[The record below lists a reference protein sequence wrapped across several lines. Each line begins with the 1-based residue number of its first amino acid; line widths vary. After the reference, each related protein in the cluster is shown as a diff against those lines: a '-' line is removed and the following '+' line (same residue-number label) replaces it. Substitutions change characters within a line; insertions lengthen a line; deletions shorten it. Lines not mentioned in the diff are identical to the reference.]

1 MTDEKLPSE
10 KPSIARLKTG
20 SFERNFALAKLG
32 MGAGAKIAVHSL
44 SNIFRGEVSKS
55 EADSVFYATQA
66 QVLADELGQLKGS
79 VMKAGQML
87 AMFGDY
93 FMPHEAVQVLNQ
105 LQDNTPPVAWRV
117 VQPQLRASVGAAALN
132 ELDIDETPIAAASL
146 GQAHRARRKRD
157 GLELVVK
164 IQYPGVANAIDS
176 DIKTLSSLL
185 IASRLTPKNI
195 DLKPIFSEVREMLT
209 RECDYL
215 QEASYT
221 ETFAQRLASDSR
233 YVVPRVLR
241 EYSGARVLT
250 TTFERG
256 VSMNDPQVKA
266 LSQTRRDQLGSSFVE
281 LFLTEFFRWGLV
293 QTDPHFGNY
302 RLRLD
307 NNGKDQLVLL
317 DFGATRSFSRRFIHD
332 YSLIVSGAVEQKREL
347 IRKGS
352 EAIGLIGADFPAA
365 SLDAFATMCE
375 RIVEPF
381 EPQRAPKALRTAAGN
396 YRFSASELPM
406 RVSQIAARNALT
418 LSFRLPPRE
427 IVFLHRRLGGVF
439 IALATLAAELN
450 LRSTLDAA
458 LAAAAAQQNDAD

>member
-1 MTDEKLPSE
+1 MTDDKLPSE
-10 KPSIARLKTG
+10 KPSITRLKTG
-20 SFERNFALAKLG
+20 SFERNFALARLG
-32 MGAGAKIAVHSL
+32 VGAGAKIAVHSL
-44 SNIFRGEVSKS
+44 TNIFRGEVSRS
-55 EADSVFYATQA
+55 EADSTFYAHQA

-93 FMPHEAVQVLNQ
+93 FMPHEAVQVLSQ
-105 LQDNTPPVAWRV
+105 LQDNTPPVAWRL
-117 VQPQLRASVGAAALN
+117 VQPQLRSSVGAAALA
-132 ELDIDETPIAAASL
+132 ELEIDETPIAAASL
-146 GQAHRARRKRD
+146 GQAHRARRRRD

-164 IQYPGVANAIDS
+164 IQYPGVADAIDS
-176 DIKTLSSLL
+176 DIKTLSRLL
-185 IASRLTPKNI
+185 LASRLTPKNL

-209 RECDYL
+209 RECDYA
-215 QEASYT
+215 QEADYT
-221 ETFAQRLASDSR
+221 ETFATRLADDSR

-250 TTFERG
+250 TTFEKG
-256 VSMNDPQVKA
+256 ISVSDPRIKA
-266 LSQTRRDQLGSSFVE
+266 LPQARRDRLGSSFVE

-307 NNGKDQLVLL
+307 ESGQDRLVLL
-317 DFGATRSFSRRFIHD
+317 DFGATRAFERPFIHD
-332 YSLIVSGAVEQKREL
+332 YSLIVSGALDQDRPRIRE
-347 IRKGS
+347 GA
-352 EAIGLIGADFPAA
+352 EAIGLIGTDFPESA
-365 SLDAFATMCE
+365 LEAFASMCE

-381 EPQRAPKALRTAAGN
+381 DPQRAPASLRTPAGD
-396 YRFSASELPM
+396 YRFGASDLPM

-439 IALATLAAELN
+439 IALAALEAELN
-450 LRSTLDAA
+450 LRGTLEAA
-458 LAAAAAQQNDAD
+458 LADAG

>member
-1 MTDEKLPSE
+1 MTEEKDRTAN

-32 MGAGAKIAVHSL
+32 VGAGAKIAVHSL
-44 SNIFRGEVSKS
+44 SNIFRGEVSKT
-55 EADSVFYATQA
+55 EADRDFYKVQA

-93 FMPHEAVQVLNQ
+93 FMPHEAVEVLSQ
-105 LQDNTPPVAWRV
+105 LQDNTPPVHWRV
-117 VQPQLRASVGAAALN
+117 VEPQLRASVGAAALQ
-132 ELDIDETPIAAASL
+132 ELEIDETPLAAASL

-164 IQYPGVANAIDS
+164 IQYPGVANAINS
-176 DIKTLSSLL
+176 DIKTLSRLL
-185 IASRLTPKNI
+185 VASRLTPKNI
-195 DLKPIFSEVREMLT
+195 DLAPTFAEVREMLEG
-209 RECDYL
+209 ECDYA
-215 QEASYT
+215 QEAAFT
-221 ETFAQRLASDSR
+221 EDFGRRLAGDSR

-250 TTFERG
+250 TTYERG
-256 VSMNDPQVKA
+256 VSVSDASVRALPQA
-266 LSQTRRDQLGSSFVE
+266 RRDRLGLHFVE

-302 RLRLD
+302 RIRTD
-307 NNGKDQLVLL
+307 AAGNDQIVLL
-317 DFGATRSFSRRFIHD
+317 DFGATRAFPRRFIHD
-332 YSLIVSGAVEQKREL
+332 YSLIVSGAVEQDRAR
-347 IRKGS
+347 IQAGAR
-352 EAIGLIGADFPAA
+352 AIGLIGSEFPASA
-365 SLDAFATMCE
+365 MEAFAAMCE

-381 EPQRAPKALRTAAGN
+381 EPSRAPAGLRTAEGN
-396 YRFSASELPM
+396 YRFAASDLPM

-427 IVFLHRRLGGVF
+427 IVFLHRRLGGVY

-450 LRSTLDAA
+450 LLKPLEAALHDAA
-458 LAAAAAQQNDAD
+458 SQLA